1 MAKLGEGR
9 LGEMI
14 DRGGRE
20 LGGFLY
26 PDSNIAQPMYPR
38 HRAYEASK
46 EANEQG
52 MSLGDR
58 LKQTEISHDDHG
70 MDEPDQGIDREI

>member
-1 MAKLGEGR
+1 
-9 LGEMI
+9 
-14 DRGGRE
+14 
-20 LGGFLY
+20 
-26 PDSNIAQPMYPR
+26 MYPR